1 MAPET
6 AVRGSP
12 SSKSFLRQLAML
24 IAASTLAVGGITAYV
39 IQQSYWS
46 QSNAEQT
53 SQLSLPQIKTVT
65 ALGRLEPRGEVI
77 KISAP
82 ISAQGSRVEQLLV
95 NEGDWVKAQQ
105 VIAILD
111 SRNRLQTAV
120 DEATEQVRVAQA
132 NLARVKAGA
141 KTGEIEAQQATIAR
155 IEVERRNDIEAQTAT
170 VARLEAELENA
181 RIEYQR
187 HHMLYGTG
195 AISASLR
202 DSKHLEMETAQKR
215 LQEASASLNRIRLAQ
230 QQQLNEA
237 KATLERIAEVRPVDV
252 EVAAAEVAASEAAL
266 KRTQANLEQAEVR
279 VPQEGQV
286 IEIHTRPGEL
296 VSSQGIAEI
305 GQTSQ
310 MYAVAEVYE
319 SDISKIELGQQAR
332 VSSNSLPYELQ
343 GSVEQI
349 GLQIQRQEVINTDP
363 SANIDARI
371 VEVRVRLDQVS
382 SQKVV
387 GLTNLQ
393 VKVVITL

>member
-1 MAPET
+1 
-6 AVRGSP
+6 
-12 SSKSFLRQLAML
+12 ML

-39 IQQSYWS
+39 FQQSDWL
-46 QSNAEQT
+46 QSNAEQ
-53 SQLSLPQIKTVT
+53 SSELSLPQIKTVT
-65 ALGRLEPRGEVI
+65 ALGRLEPQGEVI
-77 KISAP
+77 KVSAP
-82 ISAQGSRVEQLLV
+82 TSAEGSRVEQLLV
-95 NEGDWVKAQQ
+95 REGDWVKAQQ

-111 SRNRLQTAV
+111 SRNRLQTAL
-120 DEATEQVRVAQA
+120 DEATEQVGVAQA
-132 NLARVKAGA
+132 NLARVQAGA

-155 IEVERRNDIEAQTAT
+155 IEVERRNDIEAQMAT

-181 RIEYQR
+181 RIEDQRYQ
-187 HHMLYGTG
+187 MLYGTG
-195 AISASLR
+195 AISASQR
-202 DSKHLEMETAQKR
+202 DSKHLDWETAQKR

-252 EVAAAEVAASEAAL
+252 EVATAEVAAAEAAL
-266 KRTQANLEQAEVR
+266 KRAQANFEQAEVR

-296 VSSQGIAEI
+296 ISSKGIAEI

-332 VSSNSLPYELQ
+332 LSSNSLPYELQ

-349 GLQIQRQEVINTDP
+349 GLQVQRQEVVNTDP

-371 VEVRVRLDQVS
+371 VEVRVRLDQAS
-382 SQKVV
+382 SKKVA

-393 VKVVITL
+393 VKVVINL